1 MNRAVVKRAR
11 SGAMGKLYR
20 LEPAALAALSLLALW
35 GCQTMPHRPAR
46 LIQAPVNCTDIN
58 FPIYFEPR
66 SYAVTREADRLVL
79 AAREQAKGCA
89 VTGIFVVGLADA
101 PGSPDANLQLSRR
114 RAQAVAAELHKRGFT
129 QAEFREGAMGSM
141 GAATATGADRPL
153 RRRADVSIHLGPS
166 RGP

>member
-1 MNRAVVKRAR
+1 
-11 SGAMGKLYR
+11 MGKLSWR
-20 LEPAALAALSLLALW
+20 QPAAVAALSLALFA
-35 GCQTMPHRPAR
+35 CQTTSHRPVR

-79 AAREQAKGCA
+79 AAHDQARGCA
-89 VTGIFVVGLADA
+89 VTGIVVIGLADA

-114 RAQAVAAELHKRGFT
+114 RAEAVAAELHKRGFT
-129 QAEFREGAMGSM
+129 QAEFREAALGAA
-141 GAATATGADRPL
+141 GAATAAGTDRPL